1 MARSLAHFGLFLA
14 GNVRCAPLFIST
26 ALIFIGFM
34 RGKKSAAPLIMRV
47 FFGLFVNG
55 CGNILFLSLSEDLAL
70 PYQFLEIR
78 ALLLLILGFVVI
90 ALTIKGGIVLVL
102 VQKIRPGSARAPFV
116 GVSAGLHRVVFRVL
130 RTAKLETAVYYD
142 RKADNSRGYD
152 YHQEY
157 NVPGQE
163 GEEAIG
169 ALVIDTV

>member
-1 MARSLAHFGLFLA
+1 MARSLAHFGLFLT

-34 RGKKSAAPLIMRV
+34 RGKKGGPLIMRV
-47 FFGLFVNG
+47 FFGLFVNR
-55 CGNILFLSLSEDLAL
+55 CGNILFLGLSLDLAL

-102 VQKIRPGSARAPFV
+102 VQKIRSGSARAPFV

-130 RTAKLETAVYYD
+130 CTAKLETAVYYD
-142 RKADNSRGYD
+142 GQADNSCGYD